1 MMGPHLGSSE
11 MVEGGASL
19 QVRGRE
25 LLAALYAAI
34 RALKLYPVA
43 NAATEKA
50 LLELDRVA
58 RRVLEREGIVEVR
71 LVGDFFFLNDAR
83 LRLDLSNFAA
93 FSFLA
98 GAMSRHGIGV
108 IEIAPQVEPEE
119 WAPFLS
125 LLLHDVADERAFDHF
140 ERRLGEAPVRRIM
153 VMASREQARIPED
166 DEQTREA
173 AKRTYFQSINV
184 AREVLSDARL
194 GRAFNARRVKRAV
207 QSIVDQ
213 VLDNESV
220 MLGMTALRDYDEYT
234 FTHCVNVCILSV
246 VLGQRL
252 GLSKLQLYELGVGA
266 LLHDIGK
273 REVDWEITNKSGLLT
288 EEEFEEIKEHPTEGM
303 LQLFSMH
310 GFAEAPFRAMLIA
323 YEHHMKLDQSGYPGS
338 YRPRDPTL
346 FGPIVAVADAFDAG
360 TSRRSYQPFPIPPGS
375 VLAEMRDNPRRGY
388 DPLIVRALIGA
399 TGFYPPGT
407 LAIFDTFEM
416 GVVVE
421 PSTDPKRL
429 HQPRARVIADAMGLQ
444 LAEPLLVDLAELDP
458 ATGEPRRTI
467 IKTLDPER
475 YGSRVADYLI

>member
-1 MMGPHLGSSE
+1 MRARTGLAEIVDSGT
-11 MVEGGASL
+11 VL
-19 QVRGRE
+19 QARGRE
-25 LLAALYAAI
+25 LLTSLHTAI
-34 RALKLYPVA
+34 RALKLYPIA
-43 NAATEKA
+43 NAATQKS
-50 LLELDRVA
+50 LQELHEVA
-58 RRVLEREGIVEVR
+58 RRVLEREGVIELR

-83 LRLDLSNFAA
+83 LRLDLSNFAV

-108 IEIAPQVEPEE
+108 IEVAPEIAPDE
-119 WAPFLS
+119 WVPFLS
-125 LLLHDVADERAFDHF
+125 LLLNDAAGDPPFDHF
-140 ERRLGEAPVRRIM
+140 ARRLGETPVGRIS
-153 VMASREQARIPED
+153 VAEGREQARAPAD
-166 DEQTREA
+166 TEQAREA
-173 AKRTYFQSINV
+173 ARRTYFQSINV
-184 AREVLSDARL
+184 AREVLTDARL

-207 QSIVDQ
+207 QSIIDQ
-213 VLDNESV
+213 VLDNESI

-252 GLSKLQLYELGVGA
+252 GLSRLQLYELGIGA

-273 REVDWEITNKSGLLT
+273 REVDWEITNKSSELT
-288 EEEFEEIKEHPTEGM
+288 EEEFEEIREHPTEG
-303 LQLFSMH
+303 LIQLFSMH
-310 GFAEAPFRAMLIA
+310 GFVEAPFRAMLIA

-346 FGPIVAVADAFDAG
+346 FGRIVAVADAFDAG

-475 YGSRVADYLI
+475 YGIRVADYLI

>member
-1 MMGPHLGSSE
+1 MIRSGLTEIVESGS
-11 MVEGGASL
+11 AL
-19 QVRGRE
+19 QARGRE
-25 LLAALYAAI
+25 LLSALYAAI
-34 RALKLYPVA
+34 RALKLYPAA
-43 NAATEKA
+43 NATTQKA
-50 LLELDRVA
+50 LLELHAVA
-58 RRVLEREGIVEVR
+58 RSVVEREGIVEIR

-83 LRLDLSNFAA
+83 LRLDLTNVAA
-93 FSFLA
+93 FAFLA

-108 IEIAPQVEPEE
+108 IEVTPEVTPEE
-119 WAPFLS
+119 WTPFLE
-125 LLLHDVADERAFDHF
+125 LLLQDTAGDPPFDHF
-140 ERRLGEAPVRRIM
+140 AQRLGATPVTRILI
-153 VMASREQARIPED
+153 AAGR
-166 DEQTREA
+166 EQTRPPGEDEQVREA
-173 AKRTYFQSINV
+173 ARRTYFQSINV
-184 AREVLSDARL
+184 AREVLTDARL

-220 MLGMTALRDYDEYT
+220 MVGMTALRDYDEYT

-273 REVDWEITNKSGLLT
+273 RGVDWELTNKPGELT

-310 GFAEAPFRAMLIA
+310 GFVEAPFRAMLIA
-323 YEHHMKLDQSGYPGS
+323 YEHHMKLDQSGYPRS

-346 FGPIVAVADAFDAG
+346 FGRIVAVADGFDAG
-360 TSRRSYQPFPIPPGS
+360 TSQRSYQPFPRTPGA
-375 VLAEMRDNPRRGY
+375 VLSEMRDNPRRGY

-421 PSTDPKRL
+421 PSADPKRL
-429 HQPRARVIADAMGLQ
+429 HQPRA
-444 LAEPLLVDLAELDP
+444 
-458 ATGEPRRTI
+458 
-467 IKTLDPER
+467 
-475 YGSRVADYLI
+475 